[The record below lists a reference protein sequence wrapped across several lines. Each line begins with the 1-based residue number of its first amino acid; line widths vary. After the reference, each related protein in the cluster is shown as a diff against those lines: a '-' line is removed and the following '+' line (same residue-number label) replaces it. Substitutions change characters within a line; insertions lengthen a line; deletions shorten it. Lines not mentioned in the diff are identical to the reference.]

1 MNPITRGRR
10 LCLNI
15 NESEQL
21 IQALDICLFNPPNRT
36 VYKLPSERIQH
47 PSKKHLRAGS
57 SMTHCKK
64 PLHSRTNSNKI
75 IIITIKALG
84 LRPHAFICFSVS
96 GNPGQTLALMFDILH
111 EKLLA

>member
-1 MNPITRGRR
+1 MNPITRGRC
-10 LCLNI
+10 LCRNI

-21 IQALDICLFNPPNRT
+21 IQALDINFCLFNPPNRT

-64 PLHSRTNSNKI
+64 PLHSRTNS
-75 IIITIKALG
+75 

-96 GNPGQTLALMFDILH
+96 GNPGQTLALVFDILH